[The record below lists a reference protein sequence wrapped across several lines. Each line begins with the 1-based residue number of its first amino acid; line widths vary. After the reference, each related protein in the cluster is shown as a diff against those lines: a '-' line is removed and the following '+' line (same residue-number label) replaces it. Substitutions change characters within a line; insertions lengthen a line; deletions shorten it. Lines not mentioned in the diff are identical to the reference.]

1 MTKKQIAALWR
12 IIKREQSM
20 YDTAALNANK
30 FRSNHKTIAPKQ
42 AGVHPS
48 LEKYIVTDRCV
59 AVIFSKKP
67 PELPGAERNNGLYE
81 QIQCDISAHRH
92 ILALTV
98 TAAHISE
105 WKRLSKP
112 WRAGNPYRISAPPAQ
127 VAAQSPDD
135 RTVVGLYNPCY
146 LIDAVEAIGPGAMIY
161 IGRSVYDSGVCLNT
175 LLIYPQNWMENP
187 DHEIA
192 YVLPRRY

>member
-67 PELPGAERNNGLYE
+67 PELPEAERNNGLYE

-98 TAAHISE
+98 T
-105 WKRLSKP
+105 
-112 WRAGNPYRISAPPAQ
+112 
-127 VAAQSPDD
+127 
-135 RTVVGLYNPCY
+135 